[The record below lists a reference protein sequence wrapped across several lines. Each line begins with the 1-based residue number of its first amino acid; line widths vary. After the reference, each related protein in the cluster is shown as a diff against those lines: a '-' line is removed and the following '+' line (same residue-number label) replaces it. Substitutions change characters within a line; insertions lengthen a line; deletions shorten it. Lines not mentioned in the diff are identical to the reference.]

1 MTSLSGYH
9 RNQGSTADGCQTVKC
24 FSTGMAAQVEVQT
37 GEVER
42 IGVGGRLHL
51 SPLSDSSNKRLTEGP
66 SNTQASL
73 IITPEP
79 SKPVPAPKPRLTPRP
94 FAVEKNPTIRPILAP
109 KPNTNPRPVPT
120 HPTSYK
126 PDSPSTPKPQQP
138 NVTSKHRPV
147 PINPSCPAP
156 NSYKP
161 SHKLSMGQTTKPVA
175 QPFKPAPLLTLGDP
189 SKPTPSQPVRRQ
201 KPAAAGLFQSRGPK
215 KPPSAEWSGST
226 KPEKERNKTAS
237 SIRAGAASMTRAKS
251 MGFLSQIGQDEEER
265 KGDEG
270 PKVTVQ
276 LRSQSRASRPRP
288 VSAIFLPSPTQA
300 ESPTPAARWA
310 VRRPLSADLTSKF
323 ESIGLSLHH
332 GRPAKTD
339 SKENTP
345 VEPLRRTEKEKGAEG
360 TNVTPSAPD
369 SKPSALVLGREKKT
383 EEEEEE
389 DDGKGGGSI
398 KRRISLLLDSSSSF
412 SPVVPLRVAA
422 QRPGSNSPVQP
433 IQEADVTLGGVKQRI
448 RKLTED
454 TVTPPAQTP
463 AVRPQFK
470 SRPLPPDLTKRL
482 GSERTTDLGSPS
494 SSEATDRHESDTDPQ
509 RRVEDSVYS
518 FSDQKKV
525 DEDIRGIQEQP
536 TQTTSDLSA
545 VLTEAGRRMESCPS
559 SGAQTVRAA
568 LFENVVE
575 RHSVLLMEEDRAQSA
590 TKGCPKRSVSLK
602 LGDGENDGSL
612 VTATYHKPV
621 SPSSPHLVEHLFD
634 TVQAVG
640 ERRAVSES
648 VPLAQLED
656 KAMTLRS
663 RRSEGNRS
671 ARAEPV
677 EERHAQV
684 QGVLSLAQR
693 RAPASQQEQGPRY
706 LRVGVLQKWNTTEM
720 DREAEVEK
728 GRQREK
734 ERKEKERQRE
744 AERRMQMDV
753 DKEKPREQEREREE
767 VAAPKRLKMLE
778 PDEQPPKPRATYFA
792 LTGQI
797 QEAVSYGDEETERGD
812 VEVPFD
818 DFSMKSGQWG
828 SQGKVLQVRRNPSL
842 DEAFGKSSQ
851 GQEEDLMERNQTQER
866 ERGTAWDRRTWREEL
881 EIEKQKQVDLEKVR
895 ELEREKERQRES
907 KEFEREKQTWLDME
921 RQKPLEYARK
931 RELKLKELERE
942 KHNELENERLSER
955 QRELERQRWQ
965 ELQRESQIELE
976 RQREFEKERQRQLDL
991 ERQKEFEKERQRQ
1004 LDLERQKEF
1013 EKERQRQ
1020 LDLERQKEFEKE
1032 RQRQLD
1038 LERQK
1043 EFEKERQRQLDLE
1056 RQKEFEKE
1064 RQRQLDLERQKEFEK
1079 ERQRQL
1085 DLERQKEFE
1094 KERQRQL
1101 DLERQKEFE
1110 KERQRQLDLERQKE
1124 FEKERQRQLDLE
1136 RQKEFEKER
1145 QRQLDLERQ
1154 KEFEKERQRQ
1164 LDLERQKEFEKERQ
1178 RQLDLERQKEFEKER
1193 QRQLDLER
1201 QKEFEKERQRQ
1212 LDLERQKEFVKER
1225 QRQLDL
1231 ERQKKL
1237 DKERTEELERIKEME
1252 RRQMFE
1258 KQKQNE
1264 RGRQQLLELEK
1275 QRQRER
1281 MEREEQEKMRQQAIQ
1296 QEEDRQRELERER
1309 VQELERER
1317 QRDLERLKQRE
1328 LERQKQLDFERQEL
1342 ENQRDRKRELERE
1355 RQRIEELERIKEME
1369 RRQLFEFEKQKQ
1381 NERERQ
1387 LLHELGKQR
1396 LREKMEREEQEK
1408 MRQVA
1413 IQEEAERQRIMERQR
1428 RENQERGV
1436 LDALPLR
1443 PKMLDLDSGCW
1454 SLGDLHSR
1462 GSPHSP
1468 SVRWKQPSPWA
1479 DDHYRPGILDID
1491 SFRSQTETQSLPTR
1505 EVFPVTG
1512 IQGSDPGSGV
1522 RSHPHSPEREGG
1534 HRMAPEGAVGR
1545 PSTVWAPSQQELWE
1559 QRLSIDEES
1568 VDRPMAGPEPPRKP
1582 ANKPSLE
1589 QLLHRLE
1596 DRATAP
1602 ILVPERRWSG
1612 MPSEPSFPRRA
1623 PHSPG
1628 SPMEQTWFPQDSEP
1642 QGHRVEARGQR
1653 RSQGSQE
1660 LNRMRSRS
1668 VSRRSAP
1675 SECAMEG
1682 SLSRIRSRSVS
1693 RRSALSASA
1702 MEGSLS
1708 RIRSRSTHRER
1719 GRQSWEQLKQNV
1731 DGEEGRDMDTLV
1743 RETDSQY
1750 GTWETGL
1757 HTDDSL
1763 TPATPPSDSHPSQSP
1778 RKPTPLYTPG
1788 EHVHTPPSDLDT
1800 PDGFSAQPE
1809 IQPLPF
1815 PEASTSLLDSSAL
1828 RSRVQLSKMRGPR
1841 SRPSRVSRQTAA
1853 LSVHPEGQATPT
1865 EDWRSRDSTEDKVES
1880 SKKDSD
1886 SEEQARGV
1894 DPRSAAAS
1902 SQPQRVAL
1910 FPGMDP
1916 SALMAQLKKRSDSDN
1931 QTEGPATS
1939 PSQLSRSPKSPFL
1952 PRASRVLPPSVGKE
1966 NGEEASPQW
1975 LRELKSKKR
1984 LSQYENDS

>member
-1 MTSLSGYH
+1 
-9 RNQGSTADGCQTVKC
+9 
-24 FSTGMAAQVEVQT
+24 MAAQVEVQT

-51 SPLSDSSNKRLTEGP
+51 SPLSDSSNKSLTEGP

-79 SKPVPAPKPRLTPRP
+79 SKPVPTPKPRLTPKP
-94 FAVEKNPTIRPILAP
+94 FTVEKNPTIRPILAP

-120 HPTSYK
+120 RPTSYK
-126 PDSPSTPKPQQP
+126 PDSPITPKLQQP
-138 NVTSKHRPV
+138 NVTSKHRPG
-147 PINPSCPAP
+147 PTNPSCPAP

-175 QPFKPAPLLTLGDP
+175 QPFKPAPLLTPGDP

-201 KPAAAGLFQSRGPK
+201 KPAAAGLFHSRGPK

-226 KPEKERNKTAS
+226 KPEKEMNKTAS

-345 VEPLRRTEKEKGAEG
+345 VEPLRRTEKKKGAEG

-369 SKPSALVLGREKKT
+369 SKPSALVGGRKKKT

-389 DDGKGGGSI
+389 EDDEGKGGGSI
-398 KRRISLLLDSSSSF
+398 KRRISLLLDSSSSS

-433 IQEADVTLGGVKQRI
+433 IQEADVTLDFVNQRT

-454 TVTPPAQTP
+454 TVSPPAQTP
-463 AVRPQFK
+463 AVKPQFK
-470 SRPLPPDLTKRL
+470 SHPLPPDLTKRL
-482 GSERTTDLGSPS
+482 GSERSTDLGIPSPN
-494 SSEATDRHESDTDPQ
+494 EATDRHESDTDPQ
-509 RRVEDSVYS
+509 RRVEDSVYT

-525 DEDIRGIQEQP
+525 DDDIRGIQEQP
-536 TQTTSDLSA
+536 PQTTSDHSA
-545 VLTEAGRRMESCPS
+545 VLTEAGRWMESCPS

-575 RHSVLLMEEDRAQSA
+575 KHSVLVMEEDRAQSA

-612 VTATYHKPV
+612 VTATYRKPV
-621 SPSSPHLVEHLFD
+621 SPSSPLLVEHLFD

-693 RAPASQQEQGPRY
+693 RAPASQQEQGPHY

-728 GRQREK
+728 GREK
-734 ERKEKERQRE
+734 ERERKEDEKERQSE

-753 DKEKPREQEREREE
+753 DREKPREQEREREE

-778 PDEQPPKPRATYFA
+778 ADEQPPKPRATYFA

-797 QEAVSYGDEETERGD
+797 QEAVSVGDEETERGN

-818 DFSMKSGQWG
+818 NFSMKSGQWG

-851 GQEEDLMERNQTQER
+851 GQQQEELMERNQTQER
-866 ERGTAWDRRTWREEL
+866 ERGTAWDRQTWREQL
-881 EIEKQKQVDLEKVR
+881 GIEKQKQVDLEKVK
-895 ELEREKERQRES
+895 ELEREKEWQRES
-907 KEFEREKQTWLDME
+907 KEFEREKRTQLDME

-931 RELKLKELERE
+931 REKEKLQELERE
-942 KHNELENERLSER
+942 RHNELENESLSER
-955 QRELERQRWQ
+955 QRELERQRWH
-965 ELQRESQIELE
+965 ELQRESQIE
-976 RQREFEKERQRQLDL
+976 L

-1020 LDLERQKEFEKE
+1020 LE
-1032 RQRQLD
+1032 
-1038 LERQK
+1038 
-1043 EFEKERQRQLDLE
+1043 
-1056 RQKEFEKE
+1056 
-1064 RQRQLDLERQKEFEK
+1064 
-1079 ERQRQL
+1079 
-1085 DLERQKEFE
+1085 
-1094 KERQRQL
+1094 
-1101 DLERQKEFE
+1101 
-1110 KERQRQLDLERQKE
+1110 
-1124 FEKERQRQLDLE
+1124 
-1136 RQKEFEKER
+1136 
-1145 QRQLDLERQ
+1145 
-1154 KEFEKERQRQ
+1154 
-1164 LDLERQKEFEKERQ
+1164 
-1178 RQLDLERQKEFEKER
+1178 
-1193 QRQLDLER
+1193 
-1201 QKEFEKERQRQ
+1201 
-1212 LDLERQKEFVKER
+1212 
-1225 QRQLDL
+1225 L
-1231 ERQKKL
+1231 ERQKK
-1237 DKERTEELERIKEME
+1237 LERIKEME

-1258 KQKQNE
+1258 FEKQKQIE
-1264 RGRQQLLELEK
+1264 RERQQLLELET
-1275 QRQRER
+1275 QRLREK

-1317 QRDLERLKQRE
+1317 QRDLERQKQRE
-1328 LERQKQLDFERQEL
+1328 LERERQRDLERQKQRELERERQRDLERQKQRELERERQRDLERQKQRELERERQRDLERQKQSELERERQRDLERQKQSELERQRQKQLDFERQEL
-1342 ENQRDRKRELERE
+1342 ENQRDRKRELETE
-1355 RQRIEELERIKEME
+1355 RQRVEELERIKEME

-1428 RENQERGV
+1428 RENQEMGV
-1436 LDALPLR
+1436 LDSLPLR

-1491 SFRSQTETQSLPTR
+1491 SFRSQTETQPLPTR

-1512 IQGSDPGSGV
+1512 IQGSDPGNGV

-1534 HRMAPEGAVGR
+1534 YRRAPEGAVGR
-1545 PSTVWAPSQQELWE
+1545 PSTVWAPSQQDLWE

-1589 QLLHRLE
+1589 QLLHGLE

-1612 MPSEPSFPRRA
+1612 MPSEPSFPRRE

-1675 SECAMEG
+1675 PDSAVEG
-1682 SLSRIRSRSVS
+1682 SLSR
-1693 RRSALSASA
+1693 
-1702 MEGSLS
+1702 M
-1708 RIRSRSTHRER
+1708 RSRSTHRER
-1719 GRQSWEQLKQNV
+1719 GGQSWEQLKQNV

-1743 RETDSQY
+1743 HETDSQY

-1763 TPATPPSDSHPSQSP
+1763 TPATPTSDSHPSQSP

-1865 EDWRSRDSTEDKVES
+1865 EDWRSRDSTEDKVKS

-1886 SEEQARGV
+1886 SEEQARGA
-1894 DPRSAAAS
+1894 DPHSAAAS

-1931 QTEGPATS
+1931 QTEGPSTS
-1939 PSQLSRSPKSPFL
+1939 SFQLSRSPKSPFL
-1952 PRASRVLPPSVGKE
+1952 PRASRVLPPSGGKE

-1984 LSQYENDS
+1984 LSCLN